1 MEALS
6 LSYFNIPPIAY
17 KALPIL
23 AALAL
28 AAIVY
33 FGVEILGSYLSR
45 RSDIGRLDQFSAG
58 RAAGIAAASLQE
70 ISIGSADHRVRLA
83 FKSIGFDAKGNES
96 FYLMVARI
104 AAGVIVFIILLIVGL
119 PVVTSLSGFLAGFVF
134 VNGWVARAWNKLRTE
149 MEAEIPSLLTRLA
162 SALQIA
168 PNVPGA
174 LEIVGDTLRRDGPLH
189 DWTVKLAGK
198 MHAEGHA
205 AMEEVRKDAAA
216 VSPSLSIV
224 TELISRM
231 WQTGGSGY
239 HAAFAAASENL
250 ESILDA
256 RVMARAKGG
265 SAQKTAN
272 TLVILIVVMI
282 AFLTRGDAMAEVT
295 QQPFVQGAYAVIV
308 LVVVYGHSVISDIID
323 NSV

>member
-6 LSYFNIPPIAY
+6 YFGIPPMAY

-28 AAIVY
+28 AAIAY
-33 FGVEILGSYLSR
+33 FGAGILSSYLSR
-45 RSDIGRLDQFSAG
+45 KSEIGRLDNFSAG
-58 RAAGIAAASLQE
+58 RAAGIAAANLQE

-83 FKSIGFDAKGNES
+83 FKSIGFDAKGNEA
-96 FYLMVARI
+96 FYLMVGRV
-104 AAGVIVFIILLIVGL
+104 AAGAIIFVILLIVGL

-134 VNGWVARAWNKLRTE
+134 VNGWVTRAWNKMRTE
-149 MEAEIPSLLTRLA
+149 MESEIPSLLTRLA

-189 DWTVKLAGK
+189 AWTVDLAGR
-198 MHAEGHA
+198 MHAQGHG
-205 AMEEVRKDAAA
+205 AMKDVRKDAAT

-250 ESILDA
+250 ESVLDA

-295 QQPFVQGAYAVIV
+295 QQPFVQAAYAVIV
-308 LVVVYGHSVISDIID
+308 LVVVYGHSVISNIID
-323 NSV
+323 DSV

>member
-1 MEALS
+1 MDTA
-6 LSYFNIPPIAY
+6 LSYFNIPPMAY

-28 AAIVY
+28 AAIAY
-33 FGVEILGSYLSR
+33 FGAESFGRYLSR

-58 RAAGIAAASLQE
+58 RAAGIASASLQE

-83 FKSIGFDAKGNES
+83 FKSIGFDAKGNEA

-104 AAGVIVFIILLIVGL
+104 AAGVIISIILLIIGL
-119 PVVTSLSGFLAGFVF
+119 PLMTSLAGFLAGFVF
-134 VNGWVARAWNKLRTE
+134 VNGWVTRSWNKLRTE
-149 MEAEIPSLLTRLA
+149 MESEIPSLLTRLA

-189 DWTVKLAGK
+189 DWTVNLAGK

-205 AMEEVRKDAAA
+205 AMDEVRKDAAMI
-216 VSPSLSIV
+216 SPSLSIV
-224 TELISRM
+224 TELIARM
-231 WQTGGSGY
+231 WQTGGTGY
-239 HAAFAAASENL
+239 HAAFSAASENL
-250 ESILDA
+250 ESVLDA

-272 TLVILIVVMI
+272 TLVVLIIVMI
-282 AFLTRGDAMAEVT
+282 AFLTRGDAMASVT
-295 QQPFVQGAYAVIV
+295 QLPIVQAAYAVVV
-308 LVVVYGHSVISDIID
+308 LVVVYGHSQISNIID
-323 NSV
+323 NAV

>member
-1 MEALS
+1 MEV
-6 LSYFNIPPIAY
+6 LSYFNIPPMAY

-33 FGVEILGSYLSR
+33 FGAGILGSYLGR
-45 RSDIGRLDQFSAG
+45 RSDIGRLDQFSAN
-58 RAAGIAAASLQE
+58 RAVGVASASLKE
-70 ISIGSADHRVRLA
+70 ISIGSTDHRVRLA
-83 FKSIGFDAKGNES
+83 FKSIGFDAKGNET

-104 AAGVIVFIILLIVGL
+104 VAGVIIFIILLIVGL

-134 VNGWVARAWNKLRTE
+134 VNGWVARSWNKLRTE
-149 MEAEIPSLLTRLA
+149 MESEIPSLLTRLA

-174 LEIVGDTLRRDGPLH
+174 LEIVGETLRRDGPLH
-189 DWTVKLAGK
+189 DWTVNLAGK

-205 AMEEVRKDAAA
+205 AMEDVRKDAAA

-224 TELISRM
+224 TELIARM
-231 WQTGGSGY
+231 WQTGGTGY

-250 ESILDA
+250 ESVLDA

-282 AFLTRGDAMAEVT
+282 AFLTKGEAMSEVT
-295 QQPFVQGAYAVIV
+295 KQPFVQVAYAVIV
-308 LVVVYGHSVISDIID
+308 LVVVYGHSVISDIIE
-323 NSV
+323 NAV

>member
-6 LSYFNIPPIAY
+6 YFGIPPMAY
-17 KALPIL
+17 RALPIL

-28 AAIVY
+28 AAIAY
-33 FGVEILGSYLSR
+33 FGAGILSSYLSR
-45 RSDIGRLDQFSAG
+45 KSEIGRLDNFSAG
-58 RAAGIAAASLQE
+58 RAAGIAAANLQE

-83 FKSIGFDAKGNES
+83 FKSIGFDAKGNEA
-96 FYLMVARI
+96 FYLMVGRV
-104 AAGVIVFIILLIVGL
+104 AAGAIIFVILLIVGL

-134 VNGWVARAWNKLRTE
+134 VNGWVTRAWNKMRTE
-149 MEAEIPSLLTRLA
+149 MESEIPSLLTRLA

-174 LEIVGDTLRRDGPLH
+174 LEIVGETLRRDGPLH
-189 DWTVKLAGK
+189 AWTVDLAGR
-198 MHAEGHA
+198 MHAQGHG
-205 AMEEVRKDAAA
+205 AMEDVRKDAAT

-250 ESILDA
+250 ESVLDA

-295 QQPFVQGAYAVIV
+295 QQPFVQAAYAVIV
-308 LVVVYGHSVISDIID
+308 LVVVYGHSVISNIID
-323 NSV
+323 DSV

>member
-1 MEALS
+1 M
-6 LSYFNIPPIAY
+6 
-17 KALPIL
+17 
-23 AALAL
+23 
-28 AAIVY
+28 
-33 FGVEILGSYLSR
+33 
-45 RSDIGRLDQFSAG
+45 
-58 RAAGIAAASLQE
+58 
-70 ISIGSADHRVRLA
+70 
-83 FKSIGFDAKGNES
+83 
-96 FYLMVARI
+96 
-104 AAGVIVFIILLIVGL
+104 
-119 PVVTSLSGFLAGFVF
+119 
-134 VNGWVARAWNKLRTE
+134 RTE
-149 MEAEIPSLLTRLA
+149 MESEIPSLLTRLA

-189 DWTVKLAGK
+189 AWTVDLAGR
-198 MHAEGHA
+198 MHAQGHG
-205 AMEEVRKDAAA
+205 AMKDVRKDAAT

-250 ESILDA
+250 ESVLDA

-295 QQPFVQGAYAVIV
+295 QQPFVQAAYAVIV
-308 LVVVYGHSVISDIID
+308 LVVVYGHSVISNIID
-323 NSV
+323 DSV

>member
-6 LSYFNIPPIAY
+6 YFGIPPMAY
-17 KALPIL
+17 RALPIL

-28 AAIVY
+28 AAIAY
-33 FGVEILGSYLSR
+33 FGAGILSSYLSR
-45 RSDIGRLDQFSAG
+45 KSEIGRLDNFSAG
-58 RAAGIAAASLQE
+58 RAAGIAAANLQE

-83 FKSIGFDAKGNES
+83 FKSIGFDAKGNEA
-96 FYLMVARI
+96 FYLMVGRV
-104 AAGVIVFIILLIVGL
+104 AAGAIIFVILLIVGL

-134 VNGWVARAWNKLRTE
+134 VNGWVTRAWNKMRTE
-149 MEAEIPSLLTRLA
+149 MESEIPSLLTRLA

-189 DWTVKLAGK
+189 SWTVDLAGR
-198 MHAEGHA
+198 MHAQGHG
-205 AMEEVRKDAAA
+205 AMEDVRKDAAT

-250 ESILDA
+250 ESVLDA

-295 QQPFVQGAYAVIV
+295 QQPFVQAAYAVIV
-308 LVVVYGHSVISDIID
+308 LVVVYGHSVISNIID
-323 NSV
+323 DSV

>member
-1 MEALS
+1 MDIA
-6 LSYFNIPPIAY
+6 LSYFNIPPAAY

-28 AAIVY
+28 AALAY
-33 FGVEILGSYLSR
+33 FGVGVLSGYLSR
-45 RSDIGRLDQFSAG
+45 RSDLGRLDSFSTN
-58 RAAGIAAASLQE
+58 RAAGVASASLKE

-83 FKSIGFDAKGNES
+83 FKSIGFDAKGNEA
-96 FYLMVARI
+96 FYLMLARI
-104 AAGVIVFIILLIVGL
+104 VAGVIICIILLIVGL
-119 PVVTSLSGFLAGFVF
+119 PFVTSLSGFLAGFVF

-149 MEAEIPSLLTRLA
+149 MESEIPSLLTRLA

-189 DWTVKLAGK
+189 DWAMNLAGK

-205 AMEEVRKDAAA
+205 TMDEVRRDAAT

-224 TELISRM
+224 AELISRM

-250 ESILDA
+250 ESVLDA

-272 TLVILIVVMI
+272 TLVVLIVVMI

-295 QQPFVQGAYAVIV
+295 QQPFVQMAYAVIV

-323 NSV
+323 NAV

>member
-6 LSYFNIPPIAY
+6 YFGIPPMAY
-17 KALPIL
+17 RALPIL

-28 AAIVY
+28 AAIAY
-33 FGVEILGSYLSR
+33 FGAGILSSYLSR
-45 RSDIGRLDQFSAG
+45 KSEIGRLDNFSAG
-58 RAAGIAAASLQE
+58 RAAGIAAANLQE

-83 FKSIGFDAKGNES
+83 FKSIGFDAKGNEA
-96 FYLMVARI
+96 FYLMVGRV
-104 AAGVIVFIILLIVGL
+104 AAGAIIFVILLIVGL

-134 VNGWVARAWNKLRTE
+134 VNGWVTRAWNKMRTE
-149 MEAEIPSLLTRLA
+149 MESEIPSLLTRLA

-189 DWTVKLAGK
+189 AWTVDLAGR
-198 MHAEGHA
+198 MHAQGHG
-205 AMEEVRKDAAA
+205 AMEDVRKDAAT

-250 ESILDA
+250 ESVLDA

-295 QQPFVQGAYAVIV
+295 QQPFVQAAYAVIV
-308 LVVVYGHSVISDIID
+308 LVVVYGHSVISNIID
-323 NSV
+323 DSV

>member
-6 LSYFNIPPIAY
+6 YFGIPPMAY

-28 AAIVY
+28 AAIAY
-33 FGVEILGSYLSR
+33 FGAGILSSYLSR
-45 RSDIGRLDQFSAG
+45 KSEIGRLDNFSAG
-58 RAAGIAAASLQE
+58 RAAGIAAANLQE

-83 FKSIGFDAKGNES
+83 FKSIGFDAKGNEA
-96 FYLMVARI
+96 FYLMVGRV
-104 AAGVIVFIILLIVGL
+104 AAGAIIFVILLIVGL

-134 VNGWVARAWNKLRTE
+134 VNGWVTRAWNKMRTE
-149 MEAEIPSLLTRLA
+149 VESEIPSLLTRLA

-189 DWTVKLAGK
+189 AWTVDLAGR
-198 MHAEGHA
+198 MHAQGHG
-205 AMEEVRKDAAA
+205 AMKDVRKDAAT

-250 ESILDA
+250 ESVLDA

-295 QQPFVQGAYAVIV
+295 QQPFVQAAYAVIV
-308 LVVVYGHSVISDIID
+308 LVVVYGHSVISNIID
-323 NSV
+323 DSV

>member
-6 LSYFNIPPIAY
+6 YFGIPPMAY
-17 KALPIL
+17 RALPIL

-28 AAIVY
+28 AAIAY
-33 FGVEILGSYLSR
+33 FGAGILSSYLSR
-45 RSDIGRLDQFSAG
+45 KSEIGRLDNFSAG
-58 RAAGIAAASLQE
+58 RAAGIAAANLQE

-83 FKSIGFDAKGNES
+83 FKSIGFDAKGNEA
-96 FYLMVARI
+96 FYLMVGRV
-104 AAGVIVFIILLIVGL
+104 AAGAIIFVILLIVGL

-134 VNGWVARAWNKLRTE
+134 VNGWVTRAWNKMRTE
-149 MEAEIPSLLTRLA
+149 VESEIPSLLTRLA

-189 DWTVKLAGK
+189 AWTRKLAGK
-198 MHAEGHA
+198 MHAEGHS
-205 AMEEVRKDAAA
+205 AMDEVRKDAAA

-224 TELISRM
+224 TELIARM

-250 ESILDA
+250 ESVLDA

-265 SAQKTAN
+265 SAQRTAN

-282 AFLTRGDAMAEVT
+282 AFLTRGEAMADVAKL
-295 QQPFVQGAYAVIV
+295 PFVQGAYAVIV
-308 LVVVYGHSVISDIID
+308 LVVVYGHSQISNIID
-323 NSV
+323 NAV

>member
-6 LSYFNIPPIAY
+6 YFGIPPMAY
-17 KALPIL
+17 RALPIL

-28 AAIVY
+28 AAIAY
-33 FGVEILGSYLSR
+33 FGAGILSSYLSR
-45 RSDIGRLDQFSAG
+45 KSEIGRLDNFSAG
-58 RAAGIAAASLQE
+58 RAAGIAAANLQE

-83 FKSIGFDAKGNES
+83 FKSIGFDAKGNEA
-96 FYLMVARI
+96 FYLMVGRV
-104 AAGVIVFIILLIVGL
+104 AAGAIIFVILLIVGL

-134 VNGWVARAWNKLRTE
+134 VNGWVTRAWNKMRTE
-149 MEAEIPSLLTRLA
+149 MESEIPSLLTRLA

-189 DWTVKLAGK
+189 AWTVDLAGR
-198 MHAEGHA
+198 MHAQGHG
-205 AMEEVRKDAAA
+205 AMKDVRKDAAT

-250 ESILDA
+250 ESVLDA

-295 QQPFVQGAYAVIV
+295 QQPFVQAAYAVIV
-308 LVVVYGHSVISDIID
+308 LVVVYGHSVISNIID
-323 NSV
+323 DSV

>member
-1 MEALS
+1 MDGLS
-6 LSYFNIPPIAY
+6 LSYFNIPPMAY
-17 KALPIL
+17 KALPIV

-28 AAIVY
+28 AAIIY
-33 FGVEILGSYLSR
+33 FGVGILSDYLSR

-83 FKSIGFDAKGNES
+83 FKSIGFDAKGNET
-96 FYLMVARI
+96 FYLMVTRI
-104 AAGVIVFIILLIVGL
+104 AAGVIIFIVLLIVGL
-119 PVVTSLSGFLAGFVF
+119 PVMTSLSGFLAGFVF
-134 VNGWVARAWNKLRTE
+134 VNGWVTRSWNKMRTE
-149 MEAEIPSLLTRLA
+149 MVSEIPSLLTRLS

-174 LEIVGDTLRRDGPLH
+174 LEIVGDTLRGDGPLH
-189 DWTVKLAGK
+189 DWTVSLAGR
-198 MHAEGHA
+198 MHSEGHA
-205 AMEEVRKDAAA
+205 VMEEVRKEAAA

-224 TELISRM
+224 TELIARM

-239 HAAFAAASENL
+239 HTAFAAASDNL
-250 ESILDA
+250 ESVLDA

-265 SAQKTAN
+265 SAQRTAN

-282 AFLTRGDAMAEVT
+282 AFLTRGEAMADVAKL
-295 QQPFVQGAYAVIV
+295 PFVQVAYAVIV
-308 LVVVYGHSVISDIID
+308 LVVVYGHSVISNIID
-323 NSV
+323 DSV

>member
-6 LSYFNIPPIAY
+6 YFGIPPMAY
-17 KALPIL
+17 RALPIL

-28 AAIVY
+28 AAIAY
-33 FGVEILGSYLSR
+33 FGAGILSSYLSR
-45 RSDIGRLDQFSAG
+45 KSEIGRLDNFSAG
-58 RAAGIAAASLQE
+58 RAAGIAAANLQE

-83 FKSIGFDAKGNES
+83 FKSIGFDAKGNEA
-96 FYLMVARI
+96 FYLMVGRV
-104 AAGVIVFIILLIVGL
+104 AAGAIIFVILLIVGL

-134 VNGWVARAWNKLRTE
+134 VNGWVTRAWNKMRTE
-149 MEAEIPSLLTRLA
+149 MESEIPSLLTRLA

-174 LEIVGDTLRRDGPLH
+174 LEIVGETLRRDGPLH
-189 DWTVKLAGK
+189 AWTVDLAGR
-198 MHAEGHA
+198 MHAQGHG
-205 AMEEVRKDAAA
+205 AMKDVRKDAAT

-250 ESILDA
+250 ESVLDA

-295 QQPFVQGAYAVIV
+295 QQPFVQAAYAVIV
-308 LVVVYGHSVISDIID
+308 LVVVYGHSVISNIID
-323 NSV
+323 DSV

>member
-1 MEALS
+1 MDIA
-6 LSYFNIPPIAY
+6 LSYFNIPPAAY

-28 AAIVY
+28 AALAY
-33 FGVEILGSYLSR
+33 FGVGVLSGYLSR
-45 RSDIGRLDQFSAG
+45 RSDLGRLDSFSTN
-58 RAAGIAAASLQE
+58 RAAGVASASLKE

-83 FKSIGFDAKGNES
+83 FKSIGFDAKSNEA
-96 FYLMVARI
+96 FYLMLARI
-104 AAGVIVFIILLIVGL
+104 VAGVIIFIILLIVGL
-119 PVVTSLSGFLAGFVF
+119 PFVTSLSGFLAGFVF

-149 MEAEIPSLLTRLA
+149 MESEIPSLLTRLA

-189 DWTVKLAGK
+189 DWAMNLAGK

-205 AMEEVRKDAAA
+205 TMDEVRRDAAT

-224 TELISRM
+224 AELISRM

-250 ESILDA
+250 ESVLDA

-272 TLVILIVVMI
+272 TLVVLIVVMI

-295 QQPFVQGAYAVIV
+295 QQPFVQMAYAVIV

-323 NSV
+323 NAV

>member
-1 MEALS
+1 MEALN
-6 LSYFNIPPIAY
+6 YFNIPSLAY
-17 KALPIL
+17 TALPIL

-28 AAIVY
+28 AAIAY
-33 FGVEILGSYLSR
+33 LLFGVLGGYLSR
-45 RSDIGRLDQFSAG
+45 KSDVGRLDQFSAN

-83 FKSIGFDAKGNES
+83 FKSVGFDANGNET
-96 FYLMVARI
+96 FYLMVGRA
-104 AAGVIVFIILLIVGL
+104 AAGAIFFVVLLIVGL
-119 PVVTSLSGFLAGFVF
+119 PVVTSLSGFLAGIVF
-134 VNGWVARAWNKLRTE
+134 VNGWVTRSWNKMRTE
-149 MEAEIPSLLTRLA
+149 MEAEIPSLLTRLS

-189 DWTVKLAGK
+189 TWTVELAGR
-198 MHAEGHA
+198 MHAEGHG
-205 AMEEVRKDAAA
+205 AMDEVRKDAAS

-224 TELISRM
+224 TELIGRM

-239 HAAFAAASENL
+239 HAAFSAASENL

-272 TLVILIVVMI
+272 TLVVLIVVMI
-282 AFLTRGDAMAEVT
+282 AFLTRGDAMREVT
-295 QQPFVQGAYAVIV
+295 QQPFVQAAYAVIV